1 MRSPVSWL
9 LLCGL
14 AFPAGAAAQARVEV
28 VLDAS
33 QEMWSALD
41 AGRPR
46 FVAARLALSSWLL
59 ERSGDPDLELGLRL
73 LGGGPPGSVQNPC
86 ADAVLAVQ
94 PGPPDAAAWRAA
106 LGAVRPAG
114 ARALLLAV
122 AAAAADLG
130 DGKGPRRIVL
140 VTAGEEACFGDEQAA
155 VAALASGV
163 ELRVVGVGLA
173 DDAVKRLASVALSR
187 NATSTATLLAA
198 LRWAVEDLVPAGAG
212 DAPVQ
217 FRLAGAPSPAAA
229 TLINAITAERR
240 ELTASG
246 EYFVGTA
253 PAGLHQL
260 ELVGADA
267 EPVRLDEIAVPAV
280 AGLNL
285 ALELPA
291 PPLADLE
298 VIPARP
304 VAGGPVFIGV
314 GGVGSGLHRVSLA
327 AGDEPT
333 PAWVD
338 AGTTLGP
345 AGFVELRAPDEPGSL
360 EVRLHELLAGG
371 SSRVVARAAIA
382 STAPE
387 VTLAPPAEVL
397 PFDPLPVSW
406 TGPDNPGD
414 HLSLVKPGMPSAAA
428 SACAPTSGGSP
439 AALVAPGEEGPWEV
453 RYVSGLSERTLA
465 RANVEVT
472 SVIVTVDAPSEVAAG
487 SRFEVDWEGPARPAD
502 YLAMAS
508 EGAADADYVSLHLT
522 SQGSPA
528 RFDAPWDPGNY
539 EIRYIEGD
547 RNRVRRRATVAV
559 VLAAAS
565 LKAPQ
570 RVRAGTRFDVR
581 WTGPDRPGDYL
592 AIASRD
598 AGPREHDDWCFTSA
612 GSPASLAAPF
622 ETGDYELRYVSGAD
636 QLVLAALPIEVR

>member
-33 QEMWSALD
+33 QGMWTALD

-46 FVAARLALSSWLL
+46 FVAARLALLSWLL

-73 LGGGPPGSVQNPC
+73 LGGGLPGGEQDPC
-86 ADAVLAVQ
+86 AGATLAVQ

-106 LGAVRPAG
+106 LDAVRPAG
-114 ARALLLAV
+114 ARPLLLAV

-130 DGKGPRRIVL
+130 EGKGLRRIVL
-140 VTAGEEACFGDEQAA
+140 VTAGEETCFGDEQAA

-173 DDAVKRLASVALSR
+173 DDAVKRFGSVAPSR

-198 LRWAVEDLVPAGAG
+198 LRWAVEDLVTVGAG
-212 DAPVQ
+212 DASVQ

-229 TLINAITAERR
+229 TLIHAITAERR
-240 ELTASG
+240 ELTTSG

-253 PAGLHQL
+253 PAGLYGL
-260 ELVGADA
+260 ELVGVDA
-267 EPVRLDEIAVPAV
+267 EPVRLDEIAVPAMD
-280 AGLNL
+280 GLDL
-285 ALELPA
+285 ALKLPV

-304 VAGGPVFIGV
+304 VAGGPVFIGA
-314 GGVGSGLHRVSLA
+314 GGVGSGLYQVSLA
-327 AGDEPT
+327 AGDEPA

-338 AGTTLGP
+338 AGTALGP
-345 AGFVELRAPDEPGSL
+345 AGLVELRAPDEPGSL

-371 SSRVVARAAIA
+371 SSRVVARAAIET
-382 STAPE
+382 TAPE

-397 PFDPLPVSW
+397 PFEPLPVSW

-465 RANVEVT
+465 RSSVEVT
-472 SVIVTVDAPSEVAAG
+472 SVIVTLEAPSEVAAG

-565 LKAPQ
+565 LKAPP

-592 AIASRD
+592 AIAARD

-636 QLVLAALPIEVR
+636 QQVLAALPIEVR